1 MSKPI
6 SEFIHIEHIGRETL
20 SANPYDEIWIRRIQI
35 EEDKAYSEQ
44 HAKSFKT
51 ALVFLGKGGWH
62 CDVGFGAKQPIRD
75 GLAECDDGSLS
86 INFHFG
92 GYDFKRKFD

>member
-35 EEDKAYSEQ
+35 EEDKAYLRMVRQVPAVTE
-44 HAKSFKT
+44 AYIRRTGKPVKSLDDIMN
-51 ALVFLGKGGWH
+51 ALG
-62 CDVGFGAKQPIRD
+62 
-75 GLAECDDGSLS
+75 
-86 INFHFG
+86 
-92 GYDFKRKFD
+92 